1 MNILYLAHRLPYPPN
16 KGDKLRSYHQI
27 AHLARSHNVWC
38 ACFVDDPADLRH
50 IAGLRAMC
58 RDVAALRLFR
68 SIATPRGLWS
78 LAAGRTFTE
87 GFYQHLR
94 MVRVLH
100 EWNRNIGFDAVLV
113 FSSGMAPYAGY
124 VDAPRKVLDF
134 CDLDSQK
141 WSAYSRRSGGVR
153 SRLFSLEGRRL
164 AHRELEWLDRF
175 DAAVVIT
182 DAEAA
187 DLADS
192 PLRHKLHIVGNGVEL
207 PTIRSPKAYSAE
219 AAASAAKAGSEIRNP
234 MVGFVGAMDYP
245 PNVDAVCWFV
255 QSIWPSIVSRVPD
268 VVFQIVGRRPTRAVR
283 RLARTRGVRVVGEVE
298 NVPEFVQRFQVS
310 VAPIRIAR
318 GLQNKV
324 LEAMAAA
331 KPVVLTTS
339 AATGIRAQ
347 DGIHCIV
354 ADDPARFADQVVTLL
369 ADAEQC
375 ERIGQAA
382 RRYVVEHHSWDRE
395 MAKLE
400 SLLAKSAI
408 SLTRP

>member
-27 AHLARSHNVWC
+27 THLARSHNVWC

-50 IAGLRAMC
+50 IAGLRTMC

-78 LAAGRTFTE
+78 LASGRTFTE

-94 MVRVLH
+94 MVRVLQ
-100 EWNRNIGFDAVLV
+100 EWNRNVRFDAVLV

-141 WSAYSRRSGGVR
+141 WAAYSRASNGVR

-192 PLRHKLHIVGNGVEL
+192 PLRHKLHIVGNGVDV
-207 PTIRSPKAYSAE
+207 PIADCGSSGP
-219 AAASAAKAGSEIRNP
+219 GQSEIRNP
-234 MVGFVGAMDYP
+234 IVGFVGAMDYP

-331 KPVVLTTS
+331 KPVVLTTP
-339 AATGIRAQ
+339 AATGIHAQ
-347 DGIHCIV
+347 NGIHCIV
-354 ADDPARFADQVVTLL
+354 ADDPTRFADQVVTLL

-375 ERIGQAA
+375 KRIGQAA
-382 RRYVVEHHSWDRE
+382 RRYVVEHYSWDRE

-400 SLLAKSAI
+400 SLLAESAI
-408 SLTRP
+408 PLTRP